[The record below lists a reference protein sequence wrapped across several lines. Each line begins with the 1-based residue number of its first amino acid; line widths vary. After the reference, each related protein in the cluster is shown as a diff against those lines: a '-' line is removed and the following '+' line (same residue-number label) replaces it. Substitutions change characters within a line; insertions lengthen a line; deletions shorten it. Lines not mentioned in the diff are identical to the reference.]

1 MEQKSEPRR
10 RLTVFGRE
18 ARTKRIFARMR
29 EGWAYDEIAR
39 EERLSPQRVR
49 QIVSGVLDKRVIDR
63 GQDHARLQLARLAP
77 ALRAAADALS
87 TGDVKAIGPFIKV
100 LDRLDK
106 YQTTFDGKFFYGP
119 EEREKL
125 LKKINDIAAR
135 LHNPDP
141 GKVAPADAAA
151 GEVAFAE
158 GEASVAAVDSPSQ
171 ERPAGRPMDG
181 GSRGPRPRPQNFD
194 L

>member
-1 MEQKSEPRR
+1 MEIGMEQKSEPRR

-18 ARTKRIFARMR
+18 ARTKRIFARMC

-39 EERLSPQRVR
+39 EERLSPQRAR

-77 ALRAAADALS
+77 ALRAAGDALS

-106 YQTTFDGKFFYGP
+106 YQTTFAGTYDYGP

-125 LKKINDIAAR
+125 LKKINTIVAR
-135 LHNPDP
+135 LQGLDP
-141 GKVAPADAAA
+141 GKEAPADAKA
-151 GEVAFAE
+151 GELQLAGGETAVAE
-158 GEASVAAVDSPSQ
+158 VDSPSIDG
-171 ERPAGRPMDG
+171 RPSGRPMD
-181 GSRGPRPRPQNFD
+181 RG
-194 L
+194 

>member
-1 MEQKSEPRR
+1 METGMEQKSEPRR

-106 YQTTFDGKFFYGP
+106 YQTTFAGTYDYGP

-125 LKKINDIAAR
+125 LKKINTIVAR
-135 LHNPDP
+135 LQGLDP
-141 GKVAPADAAA
+141 GKEAPADAKA
-151 GEVAFAE
+151 GELQLAG
-158 GEASVAAVDSPSQ
+158 GETAVAAVDSPSIDW
-171 ERPAGRPMDG
+171 RPSGRPMD
-181 GSRGPRPRPQNFD
+181 RG
-194 L
+194 

>member
-1 MEQKSEPRR
+1 
-10 RLTVFGRE
+10 VAG
-18 ARTKRIFARMR
+18 
-29 EGWAYDEIAR
+29 
-39 EERLSPQRVR
+39 
-49 QIVSGVLDKRVIDR
+49 
-63 GQDHARLQLARLAP
+63 
-77 ALRAAADALS
+77 DALS
-87 TGDVKAIGPFIKV
+87 TGDLKAITPFLKV

-135 LHNPDP
+135 LQDPDP
-141 GKVAPADAAA
+141 GKEAPADAAA

-181 GSRGPRPRPQNFD
+181 G
-194 L
+194 